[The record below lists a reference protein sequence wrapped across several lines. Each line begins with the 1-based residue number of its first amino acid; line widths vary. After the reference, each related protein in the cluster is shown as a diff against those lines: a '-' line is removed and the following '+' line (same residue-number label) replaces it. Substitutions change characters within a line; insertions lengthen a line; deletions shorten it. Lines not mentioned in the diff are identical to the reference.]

1 MSWLRL
7 GNLAISS
14 LTTSILLGV
23 ICGYL
28 FAVKKKSPD
37 TWFLTGYIT
46 SLFILMLSYTIR
58 YSLFSP
64 AGMATGQ
71 VSNLIVFGVICLVQF
86 AYHYGGNFHRR
97 ESRIVLLI
105 FLSLAIVAWGS
116 LFFKDQFPAVYDF
129 QAQYFTFEYGPRISI
144 VTLGG
149 YLWAFVVL
157 LRKTLLFSRQAV
169 PEADRRLR
177 SNRAIRVFLR
187 LYGRKARSARSF
199 ALLTLATSFVALL
212 YLLFQ
217 AGVLSRNTYTLIFN
231 TSSLLIC
238 FIIFIVYLNNAPQA
252 TSFLIKLVGIP
263 LAAIM
268 VTFGFITSAL
278 LPVVDDTL
286 ADHYRR
292 KVELVRGALDSS
304 NFGRL
309 PADVTYVLPVLE
321 GSGILRYI
329 DPSILSRRLRE
340 KLSEE
345 GEERM
350 PRVPDRLEP
359 VFFYL
364 DLKDRAGFFVQ
375 YLLRHNGVSY
385 RVGFSYAALRLSV
398 HRFWVKL
405 VPVVFGVTIFVLLV
419 FPLVFKRSML
429 EPLSRLLEAVRQVEG
444 GNYQLVLPVTSE
456 DEVGQLAR
464 GYNRMVQSLRNAEGN
479 FKALA
484 ENANDAILILLQNGR
499 LAYANSRA
507 LEISGFDGVTLR
519 RKNFRELIHPDQL
532 ARVEQRFASRLAGG
546 VVPRCY
552 ETRIVDKNGHIIP
565 VEITGARTFW
575 QDGPA
580 NVVILRDISERKR
593 AEELLH
599 TQAQQLL
606 RAEKLASIGA
616 LVAGVAHEVNNPN
629 QVISMNAH
637 FLSEG
642 LPTLLTVAESDE
654 ELDESLKIAG
664 LGYTEFLQAAESAV
678 LEISSSTMRI
688 DHIVGELKNFIR
700 GGVKGEQELIDVN
713 QVVRTVVDLSRHFI
727 HQATEHFV
735 LKLGETIPKV
745 VADRIRLE
753 QVVLNL
759 VQNACQSLTDKSKGV
774 TVTTNYD
781 ETARKVCIEVT
792 DQGRGIPEQDLARVT
807 DPFFT
812 TRREAG
818 GTGLG
823 LSISK
828 RIVRDFGGTLT
839 FRSQAA
845 NGTIVL
851 VNLPVGHREPV

>member
-23 ICGYL
+23 ICVYML
-28 FAVKKKSPD
+28 AVKKKSPD
-37 TWFLTGYIT
+37 AWFLTGYIA
-46 SLFILMLSYTIR
+46 SLFILLLSYTVR
-58 YSLFSP
+58 YSVFSP
-64 AGMATGQ
+64 AGMAMGQ

-86 AYHYGGNFHRR
+86 AYYYGGNFHHR
-97 ESRIVLLI
+97 ESRIVLLL
-105 FLSLAIVAWGS
+105 FLSLAIGVWGS
-116 LFFKDQFPAVYDF
+116 LFFTDKLPAVYDF

-149 YLWAFVVL
+149 YLWVFIVL

-169 PEADRRLR
+169 PEAERRLQGKR
-177 SNRAIRVFLR
+177 VIRVFFQPA
-187 LYGRKARSARSF
+187 GRKARSARSF
-199 ALLTLATSFVALL
+199 ALLTLATSSVALL

-217 AGVLSRNTYTLIFN
+217 SGVLSRNIYTLIFN
-231 TSSLLIC
+231 TSSLIIC

-268 VTFGFITSAL
+268 VTFGFATSAL

-286 ADHYRR
+286 ADHYRI
-292 KVELVRGALDSS
+292 KVELVRGALESRY
-304 NFGRL
+304 FGRL
-309 PADVTYVLPVLE
+309 PADAAYVLPVVE
-321 GSGILRYI
+321 ESGILQYI
-329 DPSILSRRLRE
+329 NSSILSERLLK
-340 KLSEE
+340 KLSME

-350 PRVPDRLEP
+350 SRAPERLEP

-364 DLKDRAGFFVQ
+364 DLRDRTGFFVQ
-375 YLLRHNGVSY
+375 YLMMHNGVPY
-385 RVGFSYAALRLSV
+385 RVGFSYAALRLAV
-398 HRFWVKL
+398 HRFWVQL

-419 FPLVFKRSML
+419 FPLVFKRGML
-429 EPLSRLLEAVRQVEG
+429 EPLIRLLEAVRQVEG
-444 GNYQLVLPVTSE
+444 GNYKLVLPVTSE
-456 DEVGQLAR
+456 DEVGLLSR

-484 ENANDAILILLQNGR
+484 ENANDAIIILLKDGR
-499 LAYANSRA
+499 IAYANTRA
-507 LEISGFDGVTLR
+507 LEISGFDGVALR
-519 RKNFRELIHPDQL
+519 GKNFRELIHPDQL
-532 ARVEQRFASRLAGG
+532 ASVEQRFVTRLAGG
-546 VVPRCY
+546 VIPHCY
-552 ETRIVDKNGHIIP
+552 ETQIVDKNGHIIP
-565 VEITGARTFW
+565 VEITGAKTFW
-575 QDGPA
+575 HDGPA
-580 NVVILRDISERKR
+580 DVVILRDISDRKLT
-593 AEELLH
+593 EELLQ

-642 LPTLLTVAESDE
+642 LPTLFTVAESDE
-654 ELDESLKIAG
+654 ELDDSLKIAG
-664 LGYTEFLQAAESAV
+664 LGYAEFRQAVESAV
-678 LEISSSTMRI
+678 IEISSSTTRI
-688 DHIVGELKNFIR
+688 DHIVGELKNFVR
-700 GGVKGEQELIDVN
+700 GRVKSEQELIDVN
-713 QVVRTVVDLSRHFI
+713 QVVHTVIDLSRHFI
-727 HQATEHFV
+727 HQATDHFV

-745 VADRIRLE
+745 GADRIRLE

-774 TVTTNYD
+774 TLTTNYD
-781 ETARKVCIEVT
+781 ETARKVCIEVA
-792 DQGRGIPEQDLARVT
+792 DQGRGIPEQDLARIT

-823 LSISK
+823 LSISN
-828 RIVRDFGGTLT
+828 RIVRNLGGTLT

-845 NGTIVL
+845 NGTTVL
-851 VNLPVGHREPV
+851 VHLPVG

>member
-23 ICGYL
+23 ICGYML
-28 FAVKKKSPD
+28 AVKKKSPD
-37 TWFLTGYIT
+37 AWFLTGYIA
-46 SLFILMLSYTIR
+46 SLFILLLSYTVR
-58 YSLFSP
+58 YSLFSS

-71 VSNLIVFGVICLVQF
+71 FSNLIVFGVICLVQF
-86 AYHYGGNFHRR
+86 AYHYGGNVHHR
-97 ESRIVLLI
+97 ESRIMLLL
-105 FLSLAIVAWGS
+105 FLSLAIAAWGS
-116 LFFKDQFPAVYDF
+116 LFFTDKIPAVYDF

-177 SNRAIRVFLR
+177 SKSAIRIFFR
-187 LYGRKARSARSF
+187 PDGRKARSARSF

-231 TSSLLIC
+231 TSSLIIC

-252 TSFLIKLVGIP
+252 TGFLIKLVGIP

-286 ADHYRR
+286 ADNYRR
-292 KVELVRGALDSS
+292 KAELVRGALESRY
-304 NFGRL
+304 FGRL
-309 PADVTYVLPVLE
+309 PADVAYVLPVVE
-321 GSGILRYI
+321 ESGILQYI
-329 DPSILSRRLRE
+329 NSSILSERLLE
-340 KLSEE
+340 KLSME
-345 GEERM
+345 GEEKM

-364 DLKDRAGFFVQ
+364 ELRDQAGFFVQ
-375 YLLRHNGVSY
+375 YLLRHNGVPY
-385 RVGFSYAALRLSV
+385 RVGFSYAALRLAV
-398 HRFWVKL
+398 HRFWVQL
-405 VPVVFGVTIFVLLV
+405 VPVVFGVTIFVLLL
-419 FPLVFKRSML
+419 FPVVFKRSML

-444 GNYQLVLPVTSE
+444 GNYQLALPVTSE

-484 ENANDAILILLQNGR
+484 ENANDAIIILLKDGR
-499 LAYANSRA
+499 VAYANTRA
-507 LEISGFDGVTLR
+507 LKISGFDGVALR
-519 RKNFRELIHPDQL
+519 GKNFRELIHPDQL
-532 ARVEQRFASRLAGG
+532 ASVEQRFVARLGGG
-546 VVPRCY
+546 VVPHCY

-575 QDGPA
+575 HDGPA
-580 NVVILRDISERKR
+580 NVVILRDISERKQ
-593 AEELLH
+593 AEELLQ

-606 RAEKLASIGA
+606 RAEKLASIGE

-629 QVISMNAH
+629 QVISMNAR

-642 LPTLLTVAESDE
+642 LPTLFTVTESDE
-654 ELDESLKIAG
+654 ELDDSLKIAG
-664 LGYTEFLQAAESAV
+664 LGYAEFRQAAASAV
-678 LEISSSTMRI
+678 LEISSSTTRI
-688 DHIVGELKNFIR
+688 DHIVGELKNFVR
-700 GGVKGEQELIDVN
+700 GRVKSEQELIDVN
-713 QVVRTVVDLSRHFI
+713 QVVRTVIDLSRHLI
-727 HQATEHFV
+727 HQATDHFV

-745 VADRIRLE
+745 GADRIRLE

-759 VQNACQSLTDKSKGV
+759 VQNACQSLTDKRKGV
-774 TVTTNYD
+774 TLTTNYD
-781 ETARKVCIEVT
+781 ETTRKVCIEVA

-823 LSISK
+823 LSISN
-828 RIVRDFGGTLT
+828 RIVRNLGGTLT

-845 NGTIVL
+845 NGTTVL
-851 VNLPVGHREPV
+851 VHLPVGRPEPV